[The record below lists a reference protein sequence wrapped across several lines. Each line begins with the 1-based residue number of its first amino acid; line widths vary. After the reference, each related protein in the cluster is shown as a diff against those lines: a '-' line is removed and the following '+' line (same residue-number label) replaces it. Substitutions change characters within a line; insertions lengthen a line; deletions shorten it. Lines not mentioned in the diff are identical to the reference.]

1 MCVEVEVEVEVEVI
15 KNGNFNTTP
24 YYALILSLGIIY

>member
-1 MCVEVEVEVEVEVI
+1 VEVI